1 MDIPLGE
8 DQLIDLSAVSDI
20 FHAMQEVTVGSFPL
34 SDVVGGGDPQYVAQE
49 IVRAIR
55 AHGLLTSPRSIID
68 IGCGCGRI
76 ATALTQVLPA
86 EAQYIGVDIV
96 PALINF
102 ARERI
107 TPRFPH
113 FRFVL
118 LDESNAFYDYY
129 RQAAD
134 AGHVSESTIRALD
147 EAAPRNSIDMA
158 LSVSL
163 FTHLDYPAAADL
175 LSRLH
180 RIMEPGGEAF
190 ITVFLV
196 DEHARRTI
204 KQGTTAFSFGH
215 LSPSGKLLVDRPDEP
230 TFAAAYE
237 VPVLYELLK
246 QTGFSLERIARGYW
260 ADRSTGHTYQDVA
273 IISKGAD

>member
-147 EAAPRNSIDMA
+147 EAASRNSIGTWWRGLHYR
-158 LSVSL
+158 LS
-163 FTHLDYPAAADL
+163 
-175 LSRLH
+175 
-180 RIMEPGGEAF
+180 GGR
-190 ITVFLV
+190 
-196 DEHARRTI
+196 ARA
-204 KQGTTAFSFGH
+204 QNN
-215 LSPSGKLLVDRPDEP
+215 
-230 TFAAAYE
+230 
-237 VPVLYELLK
+237 
-246 QTGFSLERIARGYW
+246 QTGNDSIFIRPL
-260 ADRSTGHTYQDVA
+260 
-273 IISKGAD
+273 ISKWQVAGRPP